1 MDLGLDEALGLG
13 LGLGLGVVLLL
24 LLLLLLLWLLPL
36 CCVVVLREEKGLR
49 M

>member
-24 LLLLLLLWLLPL
+24 LLLWLLPL

>member
-24 LLLLLLLWLLPL
+24 LLLWLWLLPL
-36 CCVVVLREEKGLR
+36 CCVVVRREEKGLR

>member
-13 LGLGLGVVLLL
+13 LGIGLGVV
-24 LLLLLLLWLLPL
+24 LLLLLLWLLPL

>member
-13 LGLGLGVVLLL
+13 LGVVLLL
-24 LLLLLLLWLLPL
+24 LLLWLWLLPL
-36 CCVVVLREEKGLR
+36 CCVVVRREEKGLR